1 MLRSNVKIQSKSE
14 GFVPPQVHSTYRRK
28 ICLKSRREGGKGGK
42 IKHILRFRRAII
54 SVPRKLKAHRAQRK
68 GEKLYL
74 LWKRARSDP
83 QGLSA
88 THSFNPFHAM
98 VPTSATEGPA
108 TQDAEEKALEPP
120 TPSLSSSLERSV
132 LRFCPAPPPTWS
144 HTCPGSRHPTFSS
157 RPSLGSLWAVRL
169 SSRPGCSGRR
179 PPAGLA
185 KLAAGQARGAA
196 RQSGPAP
203 CGDGAHW
210 PASATWPPSPLY

>member
-88 THSFNPFHAM
+88 THSFNPFHVM

-108 TQDAEEKALEPP
+108 TQDAEEKALE
-120 TPSLSSSLERSV
+120 
-132 LRFCPAPPPTWS
+132 
-144 HTCPGSRHPTFSS
+144 HPH
-157 RPSLGSLWAVRL
+157 P
-169 SSRPGCSGRR
+169 R
-179 PPAGLA
+179 PPASRPHWS
-185 KLAAGQARGAA
+185 GQSCVSAPPRPQPGPIPVRGAGIP
-196 RQSGPAP
+196 RSRPA
-203 CGDGAHW
+203 
-210 PASATWPPSPLY
+210 LL